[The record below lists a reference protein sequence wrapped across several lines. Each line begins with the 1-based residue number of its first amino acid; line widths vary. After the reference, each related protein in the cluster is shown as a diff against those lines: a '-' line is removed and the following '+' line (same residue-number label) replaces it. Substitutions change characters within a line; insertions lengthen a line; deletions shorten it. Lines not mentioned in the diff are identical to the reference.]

1 MFLKRISRGGGILP
15 RFVHVLLSE
24 ETVRHAAQELLSK
37 FGSQAW
43 GMADVRARAF
53 KTEGFH
59 SFAITWE
66 RIRDVVGTVQSE
78 IGGSSRTDSLSDS
91 R

>member
-1 MFLKRISRGGGILP
+1 MGGILP
-15 RFVHVLLSE
+15 PFGSVLLSE
-24 ETVRHAAQELLSK
+24 ESVRHAAQELLSK
-37 FGSQAW
+37 YGGSQAW

-59 SFAITWE
+59 SFATTWE
-66 RIRDVVGTVQSE
+66 RIRDAVGTVQSE
-78 IGGSSRTDSLSDS
+78 IGGSSRSDPLSDS